1 MSKSIVTRLLAI
13 AGLIAFLF
21 VFAATR
27 VEFVYAAF

>member
-1 MSKSIVTRLLAI
+1 MSRDIVVRLLVI
-13 AGLIAFLF
+13 TGLTAFLI

>member
-1 MSKSIVTRLLAI
+1 MSKGIITRLLAI
-13 AGLIAFLF
+13 AGLTTFLI

>member
-1 MSKSIVTRLLAI
+1 MSRGIVTRLLAI
-13 AGLIAFLF
+13 TGLLAFLM